1 MKKFTPNIEEIDDNF
16 PFVDFEQPNPKASK
30 FKEESLKE
38 EPEKFK
44 PWRVFINHLDSYHG
58 QKIVNVS
65 VIILLKTIKKKNF
78 LIFIKIFKNI

>member
-1 MKKFTPNIEEIDDNF
+1 MKKFTPPNIEGINDNF
-16 PFVDFEQPNPKASK
+16 LFEDFESQKVSK

-65 VIILLKTIKKKNF
+65 VIILISWFLLKF
-78 LIFIKIFKNI
+78 LRIFEHI

>member
-1 MKKFTPNIEEIDDNF
+1 MRRFTPPTIEGIDDNF
-16 PFVDFEQPNPKASK
+16 PFDDESQKVSK

-65 VIILLKTIKKKNF
+65 LIIVLRKKRF
-78 LIFIKIFKNI
+78 LDFYSIFKNI

>member
-1 MKKFTPNIEEIDDNF
+1 MKKFTPSNIEEIDDNF
-16 PFVDFEQPNPKASK
+16 PFVDFEHPNPKASK

-38 EPEKFK
+38 ESEKFK

-65 VIILLKTIKKKNF
+65 VIILLIKKNDF
-78 LIFIKIFKNI
+78 MIFIKIFKNI

>member
-1 MKKFTPNIEEIDDNF
+1 MSIMKKFTPPNIEGINDNF
-16 PFVDFEQPNPKASK
+16 LFEDFESQKVSK

-65 VIILLKTIKKKNF
+65 VIILIS
-78 LIFIKIFKNI
+78 